1 MKALCLRPHQALSA
15 VLEDAAIHIDFV
27 RGAEADP
34 MEVAYLV
41 MCPLLHF
48 AMCCASFVS
57 TDFIMHLR

>member
-41 MCPLLHF
+41 MRQLKIGKC
-48 AMCCASFVS
+48 
-57 TDFIMHLR
+57 R